1 MQLNI
6 PKNQNRDVGIGHQKF
21 KQIGEQIMIIF
32 IALMLIVGSMMTLIY
47 ALVGLSWLLKKKDEK

>member
-1 MQLNI
+1 
-6 PKNQNRDVGIGHQKF
+6 
-21 KQIGEQIMIIF
+21 MIIF